1 MQEQDKQEREFVH
14 KNGVTYFS
22 KQTERRIL
30 FVLTMAMLIWGLF
43 ECTRD
48 LF

>member
-1 MQEQDKQEREFVH
+1 MQEQEKQERGFVH

-22 KQTERRIL
+22 KRTERRIL
-30 FVLTMAMLIWGLF
+30 FVLTMFMLVWGIF
-43 ECTRD
+43 ECSRD

>member
-1 MQEQDKQEREFVH
+1 MQEQEKREHGFVH

-22 KQTERRIL
+22 KETERKVL
-30 FVLTMAMLIWGLF
+30 FVLTIAMLVWGIF

>member
-1 MQEQDKQEREFVH
+1 MQKQDKRERGFVH

-22 KQTERRIL
+22 KQTERKIL
-30 FVLTMAMLIWGLF
+30 FVLTILMLAWGIF
-43 ECTRD
+43 ECTKD

>member
-1 MQEQDKQEREFVH
+1 MHSQDKQERGFVH

-22 KQTERRIL
+22 RRTERKIL
-30 FVLTMAMLIWGLF
+30 FVLTILMLAWGIF
-43 ECTRD
+43 ECTKD